1 MAKRTNGQGAQA
13 PEMKSTMK
21 KLMIA
26 AAAVAA
32 VTGAYATEGC
42 CGIDPTTAECKA
54 NVYQVKMTL
63 KALVPKTIK
72 KSGCEGLY
80 FEQGTRTIDGYI
92 WTCCDPCGT
101 ATDTQPYQITLW
113 EKAAKVGILDGVG
126 ASSSGMYTVTVK
138 YDLAG
143 VKYTKVLE
151 GTFAQADV
159 DQAVTDFL
167 ATIPG
172 ATRDA
177 VTATPV
183 TVEKSH
189 WADTLLEST
198 LNGDTSLCRFSKTA
212 NKVAVQFE
220 VAGNGAPASN
230 PDVDAAKY
238 QLVAAGF
245 GTFDKKSRAIKSVSG
260 NVVGTLPSLDHCDDY
275 ANVADLCDE
284 FETWCDYADPG
295 EMTVPA
301 FGTWTAKYVK
311 KMGILKSSV
320 PVYNRQ

>member
-1 MAKRTNGQGAQA
+1 
-13 PEMKSTMK
+13 MK

-26 AAAVAA
+26 AAAIAA

-42 CGIDPTTAECKA
+42 CGVDPTTTAECKA
-54 NVYQVKMTL
+54 NVYKVKMTL
-63 KALVPKTIK
+63 KTLVPKTIK

-92 WTCCDPCGT
+92 WTCCDPCGVE
-101 ATDTQPYQITLW
+101 AGVPPTDVQSYQITLW
-113 EKAAKVGILDGVG
+113 EKAAKAGILSGVG
-126 ASSSGMYTVTVK
+126 ESNSDGYTVTVT
-138 YDLAG
+138 YEVAG
-143 VKYTKVLE
+143 VEYTKVLD

-159 DQAVTDFL
+159 AQAVIDFL

-172 ATRDA
+172 ATRKGVKTNLVAGNHRYVDEPLGSSWN
-177 VTATPV
+177 T
-183 TVEKSH
+183 
-189 WADTLLEST
+189 DT
-198 LNGDTSLCRFSKTA
+198 DLCRFSKTA

-220 VAGNGAPASN
+220 VAGTGTPATG
-230 PDVDAAKY
+230 VDATMY
-238 QLVAAGF
+238 QLAAAGF

-275 ANVADLCDE
+275 AEVAGMCDD
-284 FETWCDYADPG
+284 FETWCDYTSG
-295 EMTVPA
+295 VEMMVPA

-311 KMGILKSSV
+311 KMGTIRSSV

>member
-1 MAKRTNGQGAQA
+1 
-13 PEMKSTMK
+13 MK

-26 AAAVAA
+26 AAAIAA
-32 VTGAYATEGC
+32 VTGSYATEGC
-42 CGIDPTTAECKA
+42 CGVDPTTTEECKA

-63 KALVPKTIK
+63 KTLVPKTIK

-92 WTCCDPCGT
+92 WTCCDPCGVEGGVPP
-101 ATDTQPYQITLW
+101 ANVQDYQITLW

-126 ASSSGMYTVTVK
+126 ASVKSGEYTVTVK
-138 YDLAG
+138 YELSG

-159 DQAVTDFL
+159 AQAAQDFVD
-167 ATIPG
+167 TIPG
-172 ATRDA
+172 ANLED
-177 VTATPV
+177 VVATPV
-183 TVEKSH
+183 AAVTGH
-189 WADTLLEST
+189 WEDTLLESN
-198 LNGDTSLCRFSKTA
+198 LNTESALCRFSKTA

-220 VAGNGAPASN
+220 VAGSGAPDSN

-260 NVVGTLPSLDHCDDY
+260 NVVGTLPALDHCEEY
-275 ANVADLCDE
+275 ADVLGLCAE
-284 FETWCDYADPG
+284 FETWCDVADPG
-295 EMTVPA
+295 YGITVPA

-311 KMGILKSSV
+311 KMGTLKSSV